1 MAEKTETTRQQELQ
15 IQRIYTKDISFEV
28 PGSPEVF
35 RQNWQPEV
43 SIDLSVN
50 NTKLDEQL
58 YECVL
63 ALTVSAKMKEKTI
76 FLAEVEQAGLFLLD
90 GFDKEQLEHILG
102 AFCPNILFPYVREVV
117 SDLVIRGSFPQL
129 NLAPVN
135 FEALYMQQKQGAK
148 TSDTKSGADTKH

>member
-15 IQRIYTKDISFEV
+15 IQRIYTKDISFEA
-28 PGSPEVF
+28 PGSPDVF

-102 AFCPNILFPYVREVV
+102 AFCPNILFPYVREVI
-117 SDLVIRGSFPQL
+117 SDLVVRGSFPQL

-135 FEALYMQQKQGAK
+135 FEALYMQQKQDAK
-148 TSDTKSGADTKH
+148 TSDTKSGSDTKH

>member
-1 MAEKTETTRQQELQ
+1 VAEKTETTRQQELQ
-15 IQRIYTKDISFEV
+15 IQRIYTKNISFEA
-28 PGSPEVF
+28 PGSPDVF

-63 ALTVSAKMKEKTI
+63 SLTVSAKMKEKTI
-76 FLAEVEQAGLFLLD
+76 FLAEVQQAGLFLLE
-90 GFDKEQLEHILG
+90 GFDKEQLKHILG
-102 AFCPNILFPYVREVV
+102 AFCPNILFPYIREVV
-117 SDLVIRGSFPQL
+117 SDLVTRGSFPQL

-135 FEALYMQQKQGAK
+135 FEALYMQQKQAAK
-148 TSDTKSGADTKH
+148 TSDTESDTKH

>member
-15 IQRIYTKDISFEV
+15 IQRIYTKNISFEA
-28 PGSPEVF
+28 PGSPDVF

-63 ALTVSAKMKEKTI
+63 SLTVSAKMKEKTI
-76 FLAEVEQAGLFLLD
+76 FLAEVQQAGLFLLE
-90 GFDKEQLEHILG
+90 GFDKEQLKHILG
-102 AFCPNILFPYVREVV
+102 AFCPNILFPYIREVV
-117 SDLVIRGSFPQL
+117 SDLVTRGSFPQL

-135 FEALYMQQKQGAK
+135 FEALYMQQKQAAK
-148 TSDTKSGADTKH
+148 TSDTESDTKH

>member
-15 IQRIYTKDISFEV
+15 IQRIYTKDISFEA
-28 PGSPEVF
+28 PGSPDVF

-63 ALTVSAKMKEKTI
+63 SLTVSAKMKEKTI
-76 FLAEVEQAGLFLLD
+76 FLAEVQQAGLFLLE
-90 GFDKEQLEHILG
+90 GFDKEQLKHILG
-102 AFCPNILFPYVREVV
+102 AFCPNILFPYIREVV
-117 SDLVIRGSFPQL
+117 SDLVTRGSFPQL

-135 FEALYMQQKQGAK
+135 FEALYMQQKQAAK
-148 TSDTKSGADTKH
+148 TSDTESDTKH